1 MSGSH
6 DREGARSLSTV
17 RGHALLFH
25 GFASDAE
32 QTFGRPGWIR
42 SLERAG
48 WTATA
53 PDLPG
58 HGSSPLPASEARADL
73 DEWALQQLR
82 LTAERHGGPLDL
94 VGYSLGST
102 LTWKLALAAPAL
114 VRSVSMAG
122 VPAED
127 HLAALARGED
137 TPETRFL
144 EGLLE
149 AQAAAERLTPL
160 VRAAGENPF
169 EARTMLEQHG
179 APARLAFAARGSDD
193 SLALDPQVLVDAAA
207 APATTA
213 QSSPWTPVSLT
224 VAGRDHVSLLP
235 SGEVRRGLTSALE
248 RVAEADRD

>member
-1 MSGSH
+1 MGGS
-6 DREGARSLSTV
+6 DQT
-17 RGHALLFH
+17 RGRALLFH

-48 WTATA
+48 WTPTA

-58 HGSSPLPASEARADL
+58 HGSSALPASESRAEL

-82 LTAERHGGPLDL
+82 RTAEHHGGPVDL

-102 LTWKLALAAPAL
+102 VAWTLALAEPSL
-114 VRSVSMAG
+114 VRSVSAAG

-127 HLAALARGED
+127 HLAALARGEN

-149 AQAAAERLTPL
+149 AQGAAERLAPL
-160 VRAAGENPF
+160 IRAAGATPF
-169 EARTMLEQHG
+169 EVRQVLEKHG
-179 APARLAFAARGSDD
+179 APAGLVFAARGSDD

-207 APATTA
+207 VSGTAAPTPA
-213 QSSPWTPVSLT
+213 WTPVSLT
-224 VAGRDHVSLLP
+224 VEGRDHVSLLP

-248 RVAEADRD
+248 RVAAADHS